1 MEFFGKEQWQQW
13 HGTKTAPYTGP
24 GSLLIPLESDPSPLE
39 PVGFALWG
47 TQQEM
52 RSMHCTWKWRVS
64 PKILLLAPPSQS
76 RHSKGCTI
84 DLPSTPQTLHSDLWG
99 NSKNVNLKKKIEK
112 KKKNHNNPSMR
123 HIFATLCYPWMYL
136 QNTRQP
142 DWQYTETVKIGLLKV
157 VALFLSFGK
166 NFVATALKGI

>member
-24 GSLLIPLESDPSPLE
+24 GSLLIPLESDPSLLE

-84 DLPSTPQTLHSDLWG
+84 DLLGTPQTLHSDLWG
-99 NSKNVNLKKKIEK
+99 NSKNVNLKNRK
-112 KKKNHNNPSMR
+112 KKRKIIILLQWGTFLPLCV
-123 HIFATLCYPWMYL
+123 ILECTYKTLAS
-136 QNTRQP
+136 QTDNTRKQSR
-142 DWQYTETVKIGLLKV
+142 L
-157 VALFLSFGK
+157 AS
-166 NFVATALKGI
+166 